1 MKALYRPIGLVV
13 SVLGGLAAGALFNQV
28 WKSVADEDEAPQ
40 PTQADR
46 SWREIAAAAALQG
59 ALTATVRALIN
70 RGGLK
75 GFEKATGVWAGD

>member
-1 MKALYRPIGLVV
+1 MKALYRPIGFVV
-13 SVLGGLAAGALFNQV
+13 SVLGGLAAAALFDKV
-28 WKSVADEDEAPQ
+28 WQRIAGEETAPE

-46 SWREIAAAAALQG
+46 SWREIAFAAALQG